1 MSDQTRLNVEE
12 IDQRIEQLEH
22 ERADL
27 LDRAVEQ
34 YIDGLDIEDL
44 VDLVR
49 DYIRDE
55 WEDLDSDEQDR
66 LILATG
72 VLNHVDNEH

>member
-1 MSDQTRLNVEE
+1 MPDSSKLTVEQTWQR
-12 IDQRIEQLEH
+12 IDQMEQQ
-22 ERADL
+22 RVDL

-34 YIDGLDIEDL
+34 YIDGLEVEDL

-72 VLNHVDNEH
+72 VLNHVEDAD

>member
-1 MSDQTRLNVEE
+1 MPDHSDLTVEE

-34 YIDGLDIEDL
+34 YIDGLELEDL

-55 WEDLDSDEQDR
+55 WEDLTSDEQDR
-66 LILATG
+66 LILSTG
-72 VLNHVDNEH
+72 VLNHVEDQD

>member
-1 MSDQTRLNVEE
+1 MPDHSDLTVEE

-34 YIDGLDIEDL
+34 YIDGLELEDL

-55 WEDLDSDEQDR
+55 WEDLTSDEQDR
-66 LILATG
+66 LILSTG
-72 VLNHVDNEH
+72 VLNHVGDQD